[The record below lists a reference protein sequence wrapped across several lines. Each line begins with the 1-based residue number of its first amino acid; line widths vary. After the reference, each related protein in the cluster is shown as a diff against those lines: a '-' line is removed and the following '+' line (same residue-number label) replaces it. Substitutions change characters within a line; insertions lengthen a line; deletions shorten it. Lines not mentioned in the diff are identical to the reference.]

1 MWLIYKSSGS
11 EKKQEAATRS
21 IPEETEATLETAD
34 LDGVSSGACVVVD
47 GVDGRGIKRMLNES
61 RRIISWETGFIYSA

>member
-1 MWLIYKSSGS
+1 MWLINNSSGS

-34 LDGVSSGACVVVD
+34 LDDVSSGACVVVD
-47 GVDGRGIKRMLNES
+47 GVDGRGIKQSTSQRVLKI
-61 RRIISWETGFIYSA
+61 R